1 MVSQMRRWLQ
11 DYESRRSSKIPKEP
25 NEHWVSSKYD
35 TQNMHWTELQQL
47 YLPEL
52 GMCWGPAC
60 SSLKRLWKSYKIAGR
75 SEEARSDIAW
85 KIRNIQRS
93 MGIQETFFE
102 ELEGMDDEEEAL
114 SAEEA
119 KLQREEQE
127 EGEWNISIGTSPE
140 SYTDEWSPLDKQL
153 KREEEEANDD
163 WWFS

>member
-11 DYESRRSSKIPKEP
+11 DYESRRSSKNPKEP

-75 SEEARSDIAW
+75 SGEARSDIAW

-102 ELEGMDDEEEAL
+102 ELE
-114 SAEEA
+114 
-119 KLQREEQE
+119 
-127 EGEWNISIGTSPE
+127 
-140 SYTDEWSPLDKQL
+140 
-153 KREEEEANDD
+153 ANDD